1 MSSPMV
7 AIVDYEMG
15 NLFSVKQACEHV
27 GLDTCIAADFASID
41 RASAL
46 ILPGVGAFGDAMTC
60 LKERELDKSIIAFAA
75 SGRPVLGICLGMQ
88 LLMTESIEFGRHAG
102 LNLVPG
108 TVIRFNPGPHDAGD
122 FKVPQVQ
129 WNKLFY
135 PPRAHGNIWA
145 DTLLDGVLEGEF
157 MYFVHSYYVV
167 PEHAE
172 DILATTRYGEV
183 EFCSVLSRGNIFAFQ
198 GHPERSGETGLR
210 VYRNLANLLKQ
221 S

>member
-1 MSSPMV
+1 MV
-7 AIVDYEMG
+7 AIADYEMG

-27 GLDTCIAADFASID
+27 GLDTCITADPASID

-60 LKERELDKSIIAFAA
+60 LKERELDTTIVAFAA

-88 LLMTESIEFGRHAG
+88 LLVTESFEFGWHAG

-108 TVIRFNPGPHDAGD
+108 KVIRFNPGPHNAGD

-129 WNKLFY
+129 WNKLLY
-135 PPRAHGNIWA
+135 PPGLCGNLWT
-145 DTLLDGVLEGEF
+145 DTLLEGVSEGEF

-172 DILATTRYGEV
+172 DVLATTRYGDV
-183 EFCSVLSRGNIFAFQ
+183 EFCSVLRHGNIFAFQ
-198 GHPERSGETGLR
+198 GHPERSGRTGLR